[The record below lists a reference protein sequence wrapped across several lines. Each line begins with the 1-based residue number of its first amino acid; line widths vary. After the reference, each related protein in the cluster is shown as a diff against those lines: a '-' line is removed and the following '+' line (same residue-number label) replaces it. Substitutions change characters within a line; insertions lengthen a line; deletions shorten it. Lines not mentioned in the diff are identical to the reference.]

1 MDPVNK
7 HDKPN
12 RDKIFVSWSKDQ
24 SRTYAKVFFDWFTQY
39 IDKSSIFFSER
50 DIEGGQPWREQV
62 LGGLKRTKVV
72 IAFLT
77 KEAVRHSRWME
88 AEATSV
94 RFCGEDILFFPLLI
108 DLGRDEIPHDSG
120 WKTIH
125 GDLTFGS
132 HEEPSYI
139 IGMVKQI
146 MQVLQP
152 SALNDPDFNSNL
164 AGKVRL
170 LMDEWSKWKVLY
182 PSPSLQFRGPVSVIN
197 AFKNDSEFADW
208 AYEYHRVVHHARDL
222 VVHILDRYSH
232 MDDPEQS
239 LQEIL
244 PPPELLPIPGSPSVM
259 NLYRDPIGKMI
270 RLLEIVFRRLVEGS
284 GATVWV
290 CLRDLRG
297 DGNYHNFLRSESFP
311 GADSRDEASTPWP
324 LTCKTITTLLRTTAP
339 CNPPDM
345 ENTSGQNCTII
356 TDPRKDTWPPYLLHS
371 ASSLFLELY
380 CSRRWRETFPNGS
393 PYRRGC
399 GGFYVS
405 IATNLVFSPRH
416 TSGYCK
422 AAMMLSQL

>member
-1 MDPVNK
+1 
-7 HDKPN
+7 
-12 RDKIFVSWSKDQ
+12 
-24 SRTYAKVFFDWFTQY
+24 
-39 IDKSSIFFSER
+39 
-50 DIEGGQPWREQV
+50 
-62 LGGLKRTKVV
+62 
-72 IAFLT
+72 
-77 KEAVRHSRWME
+77 ME

-94 RFCGEDILFFPLLI
+94 RFCGEEILFFPLLI
-108 DLGRDEIPHDSG
+108 DLGWDEIPHDSG

-152 SALNDPDFNSNL
+152 SAFNDPDFNSNL

-182 PSPSLQFRGPVSVIN
+182 PSPSLQFRGSVSVIN
-197 AFKNDSEFADW
+197 AFKNDREFADW
-208 AYEYHRVVHHARDL
+208 AYEYHRIVHHARDL
-222 VVHILDRYSH
+222 VVRILDRYSH
-232 MDDPEQS
+232 MGSPEHS
-239 LQEIL
+239 LREIL
-244 PPPELLPIPGSPSVM
+244 PPRESLPLSGSPSVM

-284 GATVWV
+284 DATVWV

-297 DGNYHNFLRSESFP
+297 DGHYHNFLRSESFP

-324 LTCKTITTLLRTTAP
+324 HTCKTITTLLRTTAP

-356 TDPRKDTWPPYLLHS
+356 TDPSKDTWPPYLLQGDPQRKQSILGAVLLKKVEGNLPEPHAVQAGMWWILCVNS
-371 ASSLFLELY
+371 NKAGVFTEAHQRILQSCNDAFSIVANTVLRTERAARIAS
-380 CSRRWRETFPNGS
+380 C
-393 PYRRGC
+393 
-399 GGFYVS
+399 
-405 IATNLVFSPRH
+405 
-416 TSGYCK
+416 
-422 AAMMLSQL
+422 